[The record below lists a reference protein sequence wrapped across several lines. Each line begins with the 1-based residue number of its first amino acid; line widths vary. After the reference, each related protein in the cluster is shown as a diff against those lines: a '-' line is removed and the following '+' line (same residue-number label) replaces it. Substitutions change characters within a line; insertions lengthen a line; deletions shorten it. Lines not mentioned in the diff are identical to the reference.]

1 MAKKKLTK
9 KTVDRPLSERHFGV
23 ILEDIDS
30 KLDLVVEGQGAL
42 DVKIDKVD
50 EKLEDFKKEVNYK
63 FDIVFEK
70 FDEVDQ
76 KFDKVDQKFDEVDQK
91 FDKVDQKFDEVDQRF
106 DEVDQRFDEV
116 DQRFDEV
123 TDELHV
129 IRNELKEKVGR
140 DEFVLL
146 EKRVAAL
153 EKTR

>member
-1 MAKKKLTK
+1 MAKKKLLK

-76 KFDKVDQKFDEVDQK
+76 KFD
-91 FDKVDQKFDEVDQRF
+91 EVDQRF